1 MLYYY
6 YYYVI
11 KPHDNST
18 LTPHPLLWSK
28 VGGLARHRCLVYG
41 ESDNSFPAWAQ
52 KAMLS
57 LPAGCPAGICSL
69 WSGAALHLCRLP
81 RRNLLSVIR
90 GRSASLPVA
99 PSESALCDPGP
110 LCVSAGCPVGI
121 CSLWSGVL
129 CISVCLIA
137 TCAYALRSSL
147 APLMLFSRVSSKQ
160 QDGMRR

>member
-1 MLYYY
+1 MLYYYYY

-57 LPAGCPAGICSL
+57 LPAGCP
-69 WSGAALHLCRLP
+69 
-81 RRNLLSVIR
+81 
-90 GRSASLPVA
+90 
-99 PSESALCDPGP
+99 
-110 LCVSAGCPVGI
+110 VGI
-121 CSLWSGVL
+121 CSLWSRAALHLCLPNCDLCLCPPVFTGPFDAFQQSLLKAAGWNEKVSNHFTWKEGGKIQVGVPAETFPPRQWSHSL
-129 CISVCLIA
+129 CKHCN
-137 TCAYALRSSL
+137 
-147 APLMLFSRVSSKQ
+147 
-160 QDGMRR
+160 

>member
-81 RRNLLSVIR
+81 RWNLLCVIR
-90 GRSASLPVA
+90 A
-99 PSESALCDPGP
+99 